1 MKNFLALQ
9 APPGQ
14 SYWKYSLKLGHE
26 IIRRTGH
33 RLKKGNI
40 VDSWVLLDKGN
51 KIKKKNQTRLG
62 LCYKAKRNLADFS
75 SKCKEASGKETD

>member
-9 APPGQ
+9 APLGQ

-51 KIKKKNQTRLG
+51 KIK
-62 LCYKAKRNLADFS
+62 
-75 SKCKEASGKETD
+75 